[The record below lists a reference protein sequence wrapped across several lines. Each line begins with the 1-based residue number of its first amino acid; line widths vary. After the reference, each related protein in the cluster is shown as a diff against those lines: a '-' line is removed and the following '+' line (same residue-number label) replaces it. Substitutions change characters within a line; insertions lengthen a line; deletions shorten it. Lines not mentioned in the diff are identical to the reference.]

1 MSASSPAMSVPLGS
15 KDQPPDNHCQFCNK
29 EGVVGKTLISTQAL
43 ASEFQLHS
51 PRRSYAIFF
60 QIYNCAGEVLW
71 EGESDRAR
79 NLLDLQHFLSFLEII
94 PSVIPITEDDFL
106 IDGNTG
112 RPITVND
119 GLILETVPK
128 SGTATLTYAR
138 PGEMVSKNYRRE
150 SVHIEITCHLQTRL
164 GARFVW
170 IVDGII
176 YTQITNKVS

>member
-1 MSASSPAMSVPLGS
+1 MGASSPAMSVPLGS

-94 PSVIPITEDDFL
+94 PSVIPMTEDDFL
-106 IDGNTG
+106 IDGNTD

-119 GLILETVPK
+119 GLILETVPE

-138 PGEMVSKNYRRE
+138 PG
-150 SVHIEITCHLQTRL
+150 
-164 GARFVW
+164 
-170 IVDGII
+170 DGIEELSKRI
-176 YTQITNKVS
+176 RSHRNHVPSSNAPRRTLCLDCRWDYLYSDNK